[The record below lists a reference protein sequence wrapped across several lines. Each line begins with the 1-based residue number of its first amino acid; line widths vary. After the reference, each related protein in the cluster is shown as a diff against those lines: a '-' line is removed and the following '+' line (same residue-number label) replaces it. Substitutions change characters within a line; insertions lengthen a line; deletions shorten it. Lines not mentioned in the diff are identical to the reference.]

1 MEIFNVIIRKNG
13 DLESVFYSTK
23 SAQAVRRHY
32 ESLGYEVVLVK
43 KVTAQYIKEIEKLEL
58 EIKSN
63 IITSDAV
70 RSLLD
75 TWFSDILYHYLDNYK
90 GF

>member
-1 MEIFNVIIRKNG
+1 MLQMSIFEVIIKKG
-13 DLESVFYSTK
+13 DTLKSVFYSTK

-32 ESLGYEVVLVK
+32 EFLGYEVVLVK
-43 KVTAQYIKEIEKLEL
+43 KVTKEYIKEIEELEL

-70 RSLLD
+70 RCLLD
-75 TWFSDILYHYLDNYK
+75 TWFSDILYHYRDR
-90 GF
+90 

>member
-1 MEIFNVIIRKNG
+1 MEIFEVIIRKG
-13 DLESVFYSTK
+13 DTIESLFYSTK

-32 ESLGYEVVLVK
+32 EFLGYKVLLVK
-43 KVTAQYIKEIEKLEL
+43 KVTKEYIKEIEELEL

-70 RSLLD
+70 SSLLN
-75 TWFSDILYHYLDNYK
+75 TWFGDILQHYK
-90 GF
+90 E

>member
-13 DLESVFYSTK
+13 DLESAFYSTR
-23 SAQAVRRHY
+23 SVQAVRRHY
-32 ESLGYEVVLVK
+32 EFLGYEVVLIK
-43 KVTAQYIKEIEKLEL
+43 RVTKEYIKEIEALEL

-70 RSLLD
+70 SSLLN
-75 TWFSDILYHYLDNYK
+75 TWFSDILYPYLDK
-90 GF
+90 

>member
-1 MEIFNVIIRKNG
+1 MEIFNVIIRKKG

-23 SAQAVRRHY
+23 SAQAARRHY
-32 ESLGYEVVLVK
+32 ELLGYEVVLVK
-43 KVTAQYIKEIEKLEL
+43 RVTALYIKEIKEVEL

-75 TWFSDILYHYLDNYK
+75 TWFSDILYPYLNK
-90 GF
+90 

>member
-1 MEIFNVIIRKNG
+1 MSIFEVIIRKG
-13 DLESVFYSTK
+13 DTIESAFYSTK

-32 ESLGYEVVLVK
+32 EFLGYKVLLVK
-43 KVTAQYIKEIEKLEL
+43 KVTKEYIKEIEELEL

-75 TWFSDILYHYLDNYK
+75 TWFSDILYPYCDK
-90 GF
+90 

>member
-1 MEIFNVIIRKNG
+1 MEIFNVIIRKKG

-23 SAQAVRRHY
+23 SAQAARRHY
-32 ESLGYEVVLVK
+32 ERLGYEVVIVK
-43 KVTAQYIKEIEKLEL
+43 RVTALYIKEIKEVEL

-75 TWFSDILYHYLDNYK
+75 TWFSDVLHPYLNK
-90 GF
+90 